1 MLIRWIKKLFGMYET
16 GYEYWVPTD
25 QIIITPDFARTRIGT
40 KKWIRKRNY
49 YMRTGRFESQIVLTK
64 DFVLINGYSSYKLA
78 KRYGEDK
85 VPVVFAEYIDEQ
97 VGGVFYIVENNKRSV
112 PVYEQ
117 ETHISYMR
125 DEEFAKV
132 YTSDTTQ
139 MTKFDKRCKD
149 FPDMW
154 TCVSDDGYSK
164 SYMCKDKKMI
174 SVRGQKRKISDKQ
187 KEAFSKRMKLLRE
200 GQKNDNINSE
210 SATL

>member
-1 MLIRWIKKLFGMYET
+1 MLIRWIKKLLGIYET
-16 GYEYWVPTD
+16 GYEYWFPTD
-25 QIIITPDFARTRIGT
+25 QIIITPEFARTRIGT

-64 DFVLINGYSSYKLA
+64 DFILIDGYSSYKLA

-85 VPVVFAEYIDEQ
+85 VPVVFVEYIDEQ
-97 VGGVFYIVENNKRSV
+97 VGGYIYMAESNKKSV

-125 DEEFAKV
+125 DELFAKV

-139 MTKFDKRCKD
+139 MTKYDKLCKQY
-149 FPDMW
+149 PDMW
-154 TCVSDDGYSK
+154 SCVSDDGYSK

-174 SVRGQKRKISDKQ
+174 SARGQKRKISDKQ

>member
-1 MLIRWIKKLFGMYET
+1 MLIRWLKKLFGIYET

-40 KKWIRKRNY
+40 KKWRHKKRY
-49 YMRTGRFESQIVLTK
+49 FYRTGEFESQIVLTK
-64 DFVLINGYSSYKLA
+64 DFVLIDGYSSYRIA
-78 KRYGEDK
+78 KYVGIDK

-97 VGGVFYIVENNKRSV
+97 VGGYIYMAESNRKLV

-125 DEEFAKV
+125 DEQFAKV
-132 YTSDTTQ
+132 YTSDITQ
-139 MTKFDKRCKD
+139 MTRYDKLCKQY
-149 FPDMW
+149 PDMW
-154 TCVSDDGYSK
+154 SCVSDDGYSK

-174 SVRGQKRKISDKQ
+174 SARGQKRKISDKQ

-200 GQKNDNINSE
+200 GQKNDNIDSE

>member
-97 VGGVFYIVENNKRSV
+97 VGGYIYMAESNKKSV
-112 PVYEQ
+112 PIYEQ

-125 DEEFAKV
+125 DELFAKV

-139 MTKFDKRCKD
+139 MTKYDKLCKQY
-149 FPDMW
+149 PDMW
-154 TCVSDDGYSK
+154 SYVSDDGYSK

-174 SVRGQKRKISDKQ
+174 SARGQKRKISDKQ

-210 SATL
+210 SGTL

>member
-1 MLIRWIKKLFGMYET
+1 MLIRLLKKLFGIYET

-97 VGGVFYIVENNKRSV
+97 VGGYIYMAESNKKSV

-125 DEEFAKV
+125 DELFAKV

-139 MTKFDKRCKD
+139 MTKYDKLCKQY
-149 FPDMW
+149 PDMW
-154 TCVSDDGYSK
+154 SCVSDDGYSK

-174 SVRGQKRKISDKQ
+174 SARGQKRKISDKQ

>member
-1 MLIRWIKKLFGMYET
+1 MNR
-16 GYEYWVPTD
+16 
-25 QIIITPDFARTRIGT
+25 
-40 KKWIRKRNY
+40 
-49 YMRTGRFESQIVLTK
+49 
-64 DFVLINGYSSYKLA
+64 
-78 KRYGEDK
+78 
-85 VPVVFAEYIDEQ
+85 
-97 VGGVFYIVENNKRSV
+97 GGVFYIVENNKRSV

-164 SYMCKDKKMI
+164 SYICKDKSMI
-174 SVRGQKRKISDKQ
+174 SARGQKRKISDKQ